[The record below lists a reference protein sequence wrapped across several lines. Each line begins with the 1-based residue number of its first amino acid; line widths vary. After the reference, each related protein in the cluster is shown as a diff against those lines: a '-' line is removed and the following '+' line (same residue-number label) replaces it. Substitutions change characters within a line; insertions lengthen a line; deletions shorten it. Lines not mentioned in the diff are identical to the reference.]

1 MKKLYIILLVISF
14 SANTFG
20 QGSVYSKFGLGDV
33 RTAKFGRSMGL
44 GSNGIAFYDNDYI
57 STVNPAALFKVRL
70 ARFESGVQVNSFS
83 IKDDINSS
91 FYSSTKFSGM
101 QLAFPVEKDLGI
113 VVSAGIVPYTDINFD
128 VSTIDETPIIDPH
141 TIDFK
146 GEGGLSRLFIA
157 SSYKLPFDFVIGGSF
172 DYYVGRS
179 EYSTTI
185 KFDSQSSFQDAA
197 FRKDYS
203 YEGIGGTFGL
213 LSSDLSHIFGTEV
226 ISDFRL
232 GAVFGTGAHL
242 RTDTVSNTN
251 SQLGLVAGAE
261 GTTYTDLPIK
271 YGLGL
276 SFKINKDYSILFDY
290 LQENW
295 SDYKYN
301 DKTVLQLRNSTSFST
316 GFEYKMHNPSSG
328 SFWEQAMYR
337 GGLSY
342 ESTNLELNGES
353 INQFSLFAGAS
364 LPLGLD
370 SFIDF
375 GFQYGMRG
383 TTNNKLLNENFLR
396 FSVSLTLGELWFLRQ
411 DR

>member
-1 MKKLYIILLVISF
+1 MKKIYLVLLVISF
-14 SANTFG
+14 SANIFA
-20 QGSVYSKFGLGDV
+20 QGSVYSKYGLGEI
-33 RTAKFGRSMGL
+33 RSGKFARAMGL
-44 GSNGIAFYDNDYI
+44 GSNGIGFYDNDYLSI
-57 STVNPAALFKVRL
+57 VNPASLFKIRL
-70 ARFESGVQVNSFS
+70 ARFESGAQVNSYS
-83 IKDDINSS
+83 ISDDNNSS
-91 FYSSTKFSGM
+91 FYSGTKFSGM

-113 VVSAGIVPYTDINFD
+113 VISAGLVPYTDINY
-128 VSTIDETPIIDPH
+128 DPH

-157 SSYKLPFDFVIGGSF
+157 SSYKLPFDFVVGASF

-179 EYSTTI
+179 EYSTVI
-185 KFDSQSSFQDAA
+185 KFDSKSTFHDAS

-213 LSSDLSHIFGTEV
+213 LTSDLSHIFATDV

-232 GAVFGTGAHL
+232 GAVFGTGASL
-242 RTDTVSNTN
+242 RTDTVSNTD
-251 SQLGLVAGAE
+251 SQLGLIAGAE
-261 GTTYTDLPIK
+261 GRTYTDLPIK

-301 DKTVLQLRNSTSFST
+301 DKKVSQLKNSSSFSG
-316 GFEYKMHNPSSG
+316 GFEYKNSSPSPG
-328 SFWEQAMYR
+328 AFWEQAMYR

-342 ESTNLELNGES
+342 ETTNLELNGEA

-370 SFIDF
+370 SYIDF
-375 GFQYGMRG
+375 GLQYGMRG
-383 TTNNKLLNENFLR
+383 TTKNKLLSENFLR

>member
-14 SANTFG
+14 SANSFA
-20 QGSVYSKFGLGDV
+20 QGSVYSKYGLGEV
-33 RTAKFGRSMGL
+33 RSSKFARAMGL
-44 GSNGIAFYDNDYI
+44 GSNGIGFYDNDYLSI
-57 STVNPAALFKVRL
+57 VNPASLFKIRL
-70 ARFESGVQVNSFS
+70 ARFESGAQVNSYS
-83 IKDDINSS
+83 ISDDNNSS
-91 FYSSTKFSGM
+91 FYSGTKFSGM

-113 VVSAGIVPYTDINFD
+113 VISAGLVPYTDINYEI
-128 VSTIDETPIIDPH
+128 SSIDESTVLDPH

-157 SSYKLPFDFVIGGSF
+157 SSYKLPFDFVVGASF

-179 EYSTTI
+179 EYSTVI
-185 KFDSQSSFQDAA
+185 KFDSKSTFHNAS

-213 LSSDLSHIFGTEV
+213 LTSDLSHIFGTDI

-232 GAVFGTGAHL
+232 GAVFGTGASL
-242 RTDTVSNTN
+242 RTDTVSNTD
-251 SQLGLVAGAE
+251 SQLGLIAGAE
-261 GTTYTDLPIK
+261 GKTYTDLPIK

-295 SDYKYN
+295 ADYKYN
-301 DKTVLQLRNSTSFST
+301 DKNVSQLKNSSSFSG
-316 GFEYKMHNPSSG
+316 GFEYKNAAPSAG

-342 ESTNLELNGES
+342 ETTNLELNGEA

-370 SFIDF
+370 SYIDL
-375 GFQYGMRG
+375 GLQYGMRG
-383 TTNNKLLNENFLR
+383 TTKNKLLSENFLR
-396 FSVSLTLGELWFLRQ
+396 FSVSLALGELWFLRQ